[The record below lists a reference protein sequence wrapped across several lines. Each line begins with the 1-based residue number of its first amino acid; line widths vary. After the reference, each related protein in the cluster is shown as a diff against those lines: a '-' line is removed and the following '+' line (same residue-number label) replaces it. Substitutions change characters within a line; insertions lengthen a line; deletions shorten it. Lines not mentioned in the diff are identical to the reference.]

1 MSEEDTT
8 KDFAD
13 LYADLSG
20 CLLALTNA
28 LENAG
33 ILSKERMA
41 EAAQQRLL
49 AILLACQADDVA
61 PPPLH
66 LLRLMAIDLGSA
78 TQR

>member
-33 ILSKERMA
+33 VLGKGQMA
-41 EAAQQRLL
+41 EAAQERLL
-49 AILLACQADDVA
+49 AIHLACQADGVA
-61 PPPLH
+61 TPPFH
-66 LLRLMAIDLGSA
+66 LLRLMAIDLDL
-78 TQR
+78 TQ

>member
-28 LENAG
+28 LEDAG
-33 ILSKERMA
+33 VLGKGQMA
-41 EAAQQRLL
+41 KAA
-49 AILLACQADDVA
+49 IHLACQADGVA
-61 PPPLH
+61 TPPFH
-66 LLRLMAIDLGSA
+66 LLRLMAIDLDP
-78 TQR
+78 TQ